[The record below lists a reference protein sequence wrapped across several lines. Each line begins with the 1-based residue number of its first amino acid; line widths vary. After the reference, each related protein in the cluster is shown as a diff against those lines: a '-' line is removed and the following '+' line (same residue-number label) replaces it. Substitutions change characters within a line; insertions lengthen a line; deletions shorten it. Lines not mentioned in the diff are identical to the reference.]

1 MYNAFRDR
9 MKKVTID
16 GKGEEGWVVNRLYGL
31 TNVYN
36 ANYMYKALIPN
47 HSLAA
52 NGDLILYEGD
62 KFFVISKLRSV
73 TGTQQIQMQKVNCT
87 VNIVRLVKEFINGT
101 FTGKN
106 TRVVIKENVPSVYK
120 DITAKM
126 QMYDAGLLQTT
137 TRKFIIPKIADLKL
151 LDIIEFNGE
160 LCQID
165 MINTTDTEN
174 LFTLQTQKDKRKIG

>member
-1 MYNAFRDR
+1 
-9 MKKVTID
+9 
-16 GKGEEGWVVNRLYGL
+16 
-31 TNVYN
+31 
-36 ANYMYKALIPN
+36 
-47 HSLAA
+47 
-52 NGDLILYEGD
+52 
-62 KFFVISKLRSV
+62 
-73 TGTQQIQMQKVNCT
+73 MQKVNCT

-126 QMYDAGLLQTT
+126 QMYDARLLQTT

-151 LDIIEFNGE
+151 LDTIEFNGE